1 MKKYTVAML
10 LVSGVLAGGVS
21 YFASSHPDGLN
32 KVAMD
37 LGFADSE
44 KESPTSDSALAGYE
58 TAGIE
63 NSALSRAIAGITGVT
78 ATGLVGSGLYLYV
91 RKPKQ
96 NG

>member
-1 MKKYTVAML
+1 MKKYTIAIL

-32 KVAMD
+32 KVAID
-37 LGFADSE
+37 LGFAENE
-44 KESPTSDSALAGYE
+44 KESVTSGSALADYE

-63 NSALSRAIAGITGVT
+63 NSALSRAIAGITGVV
-78 ATGLVGSGLYLYV
+78 ATGLVGTGLYLYV
-91 RKPKQ
+91 RKPNK